1 MTSIDN
7 LLMNIGIYPNKNG
20 YRYIKTYVDME
31 TDASYM
37 DLYDMVAKKCNT
49 TSKTVYGSIR
59 RAILSADAV
68 GKLKNIDNY
77 FDASIYD
84 ENHVL
89 TNSEFLS
96 LLGLLFSNTDTEEKS
111 KVTDDGQ

>member
-20 YRYIKTYVDME
+20 YRYIKVYIDLE
-31 TDASYM
+31 LDSLFM
-37 DLYDMVAKKCNT
+37 DVYGIIAKKCNT
-49 TSKTVYGSIR
+49 TAKTVYGSIR
-59 RAILSADAV
+59 RALLSADAC

-77 FDASIYD
+77 FEVPVYD
-84 ENHVL
+84 EKHVL

-96 LLGLLFSNTDTEEKS
+96 LLKLLFFSNPA
-111 KVTDDGQ
+111 VA